1 MCINSSTVSHVIRS
15 RPPQVTLK
23 TKSRSSGIAE
33 KLVSINAGQCML
45 VTDIYPQQNQKTLM
59 GEKIKERKF
68 TQGILEYP
76 QKYLYVQL

>member
-1 MCINSSTVSHVIRS
+1 
-15 RPPQVTLK
+15 
-23 TKSRSSGIAE
+23 
-33 KLVSINAGQCML
+33 ML

-68 TQGILEYP
+68 AQGILEYP